1 MDRQALVTEMRGLRE
16 RVPGVTGALVAAL
29 DGQLVA
35 ADLGPGPDSGVDPQA
50 LARNAATSL
59 GAARQVVGLT
69 GQGTLGQAITR
80 ASRGHVAVY
89 AIDDVA
95 LLAVLGDDGLD
106 LDDLHQKSRPALDQ
120 IRAILAQPKASA

>member
-50 LARNAATSL
+50 LARNAVASL
-59 GAARQVVGLT
+59 GAARQVAGLT

-89 AIDDVA
+89 PIGDVA

-120 IRAILAQPKASA
+120 IRAILASPKASA

>member
-1 MDRQALVTEMRGLRE
+1 MDRQALVTEMRSLRE

-35 ADLGPGPDSGVDPQA
+35 ADLGPGPDSGVDPQS
-50 LARNAATSL
+50 LARNAAASL
-59 GAARQVVGLT
+59 GAARQVARLT

-89 AIDDVA
+89 PIGDVA